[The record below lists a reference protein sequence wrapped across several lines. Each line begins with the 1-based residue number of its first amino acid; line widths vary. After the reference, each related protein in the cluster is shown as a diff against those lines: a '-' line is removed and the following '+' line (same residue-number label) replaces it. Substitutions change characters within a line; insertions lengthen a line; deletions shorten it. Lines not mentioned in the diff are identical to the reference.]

1 MPRDAFAP
9 SDLPVSLAGDAVR
22 LRPMR
27 ADELRAVVAA
37 MASDEVV
44 SRVWS
49 SDPAKLRRW
58 LQDPDSVVFLVEDT
72 AASGEP
78 IGVVLAT
85 SHRGDP
91 DYEAASM
98 DIGLF
103 EGARGRGLGPD
114 VLRTLARWLF
124 GPCGFHRITIDP
136 AADNAAAIR
145 AYEKAGFVR
154 IGVARLYEC
163 DDLGEWHDNVLLD
176 LLPEDLPGHAEPG
189 AASAN
194 LSSP

>member
-1 MPRDAFAP
+1 MPHHVFAP
-9 SDLPVSLAGDAVR
+9 SHLPASLAGEAVR

-27 ADELRAVVAA
+27 AGELRTVVSA
-37 MASDEVV
+37 MAADDVV

-49 SDPAKLRRW
+49 SDPTKLRHW
-58 LQDPDSVVFLVEDT
+58 LQDPDSVVFLVEVPGSSD
-72 AASGEP
+72 ELQ
-78 IGVVLAT
+78 GVVLAS
-85 SHRGDP
+85 SHIEDP
-91 DYEAASM
+91 DYESASI

-103 EGARGRGLGPD
+103 GSARGCGLGPD

-154 IGVARLYEC
+154 IGVARLYER
-163 DDLGEWHDNVLLD
+163 DDLGEWHDNVLFD
-176 LLPEDLPGHAEPG
+176 LLPEDLAEL
-189 AASAN
+189 SAGGDA
-194 LSSP
+194 